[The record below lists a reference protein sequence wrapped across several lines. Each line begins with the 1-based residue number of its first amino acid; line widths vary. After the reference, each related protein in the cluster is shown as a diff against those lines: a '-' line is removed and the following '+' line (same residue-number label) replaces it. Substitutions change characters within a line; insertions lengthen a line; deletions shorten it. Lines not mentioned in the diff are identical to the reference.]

1 MKRIISLLTLLA
13 LCLTFFGCEENE
25 QDVQN
30 ISASESVEDKKDQD
44 VQNISTAESVEDKKD
59 QDDLITVENGDIY
72 GKIIEKIEPNI
83 LQIEPGNVRFK
94 NEYGEKVDI
103 ITDQFGEWEIDA
115 EIEVTFTKYKAA
127 NGIYPTRIYA
137 ENVLPLMLCYK
148 PIIYFY
154 PEIETVCSAELL
166 LNCELTCTYPDYKE
180 NGWSD
185 FIAQPD
191 GTLTFPDGKSYY
203 ALYWEGVTFADWDL
217 SRGFCVKGEDTASF
231 LEQALAQLGLTE
243 REANE
248 FIIYWLPLMQ
258 NNAYNV
264 ISFQTEAYTE
274 SAVLKVTPT
283 PDTLLRVFM
292 TYYPSETEIEIEP
305 QTLEFTERKGFTV
318 VEWGGSRVEKR

>member
-25 QDVQN
+25 QDPQN
-30 ISASESVEDKKDQD
+30 NSTIESVED
-44 VQNISTAESVEDKKD
+44 IKD

-103 ITDQFGEWEIDA
+103 ITDQFDEWEIDA
-115 EIEVTFTKYKAA
+115 EIEVTFTKYKEA

-137 ENVLPLMLCYK
+137 EKVMPLMLCYK

-154 PEIETVCSAELL
+154 PEIEAVCSVELL
-166 LNCELTCTYPDYKE
+166 LNGNLTCTYPEYDQ

-203 ALYWEGVTFADWDL
+203 ALYWEGINYAEWDF
-217 SRGFCVKGEDTASF
+217 SKGFCVKGEETAKF
-231 LEQALAQLGLTE
+231 LEWALAQLGLNE

-264 ISFQTEAYTE
+264 ISFQADAYTE
-274 SAVLKVTPT
+274 SAVLNITPT

-292 TYYPSETEIEIEP
+292 AYYPSEAEIEIEP
-305 QTLEFTERKGFTV
+305 QALQPTERNGFTV
-318 VEWGGSRVEKR
+318 VEWGGSVVTNK

>member
-13 LCLTFFGCEENE
+13 LCLAFFGCEENE

-30 ISASESVEDKKDQD
+30 IST
-44 VQNISTAESVEDKKD
+44 IESVEDKKD

-103 ITDQFGEWEIDA
+103 ITDQFDEWEIDA

-137 ENVLPLMLCYK
+137 DKVMHLIMSYK

-154 PEIETVCSAELL
+154 PEIETVCSADLL
-166 LNCELTCTYPDYKE
+166 LNGNLTCTYPEYDQ
-180 NGWSD
+180 NGWSN
-185 FIAQPD
+185 FIAKPD

-203 ALYWEGVTFADWDL
+203 ALYWEGINYAEWDF
-217 SRGFCVKGEDTASF
+217 SKGFCVKGEETAKF
-231 LEQALAQLGLTE
+231 LEWALSSLGLNE

-274 SAVLKVTPT
+274 SAVLNITPT

-292 TYYPSETEIEIEP
+292 AYYPSEAEIEIEP
-305 QTLEFTERKGFTV
+305 QILEFTERKGFTV
-318 VEWGGSRVEKR
+318 VEWGGSVVTNK